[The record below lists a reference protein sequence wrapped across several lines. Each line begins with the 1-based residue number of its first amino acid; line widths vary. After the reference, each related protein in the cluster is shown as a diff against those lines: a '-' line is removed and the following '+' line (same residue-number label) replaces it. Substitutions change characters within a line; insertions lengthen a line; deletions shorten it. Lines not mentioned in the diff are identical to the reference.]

1 MCALHDCVTLRVTV
15 GAYVCS
21 EYVGNISFNSR
32 QQQRENKQR
41 ECEGSKREARHIK
54 GCEVGEELPVIA
66 HLLSI
71 YMYVWRGHMYA

>member
-1 MCALHDCVTLRVTV
+1 MLYVLHDYVTLRVTV
-15 GAYVCS
+15 GEYVCS

-54 GCEVGEELPVIA
+54 GRGVGEYYPSQ
-66 HLLSI
+66 HTC
-71 YMYVWRGHMYA
+71 